1 MNRLLLI
8 AMVAIL
14 LISACSVNT
23 GMPQLDQV
31 QEDYT
36 GLVTKVAFLPLKTMD
51 ARSKNIRKILTV
63 RDLDYVFSAY
73 PQYELLNMET
83 VAEEFNAFRFPDVD
97 DMELEELAEVAEA
110 TGANVLILGN
120 VASLRADQFALSLR
134 LFSDRTQEL
143 RQINFNVPNIKEERW
158 KQLND
163 NLMKNL
169 DTFISTEVDKIFN
182 VATNFYAGAN
192 YDEAENQFKTVV
204 GLDPE
209 KVEAFYYLGAT
220 YYKTERYELAEE
232 YFDKALEIDP
242 EHYQTL
248 VMMNEMFENTGDS
261 AKRIQVMEKIANMND
276 DAELWLVIGN
286 LYAEA
291 GELAKAEVAMKNALQ
306 LEEDNNMVKTR
317 LAFLL
322 FENQRFEEALPYL
335 ESAYEAFPEN
345 ELISRRLAISYQ
357 RSGRMDDAIANYES
371 LIQKNP
377 NDIQAYLNAVSLYRI
392 QASEAEDQVTK
403 DTINAKAVETM
414 NQLIAVQPDNPMAYL
429 NLASIHLA
437 QGNHN
442 LAESNANTAIEKDPS
457 LYQPYV
463 ILATVNQTKGTNEY
477 NRFVDLEKRAAD
489 AVGRQ
494 ATTLSRER
502 DAARASANSL
512 FRQAVA
518 NLTTAKTLTN
528 EPESLS
534 DIQNRIT
541 ALNKLVSQT
550 TGY

>member
-1 MNRLLLI
+1 
-8 AMVAIL
+8 
-14 LISACSVNT
+14 
-23 GMPQLDQV
+23 
-31 QEDYT
+31 
-36 GLVTKVAFLPLKTMD
+36 
-51 ARSKNIRKILTV
+51 
-63 RDLDYVFSAY
+63 
-73 PQYELLNMET
+73 
-83 VAEEFNAFRFPDVD
+83 
-97 DMELEELAEVAEA
+97 
-110 TGANVLILGN
+110 
-120 VASLRADQFALSLR
+120 
-134 LFSDRTQEL
+134 
-143 RQINFNVPNIKEERW
+143 
-158 KQLND
+158 
-163 NLMKNL
+163 
-169 DTFISTEVDKIFN
+169 
-182 VATNFYAGAN
+182 
-192 YDEAENQFKTVV
+192 
-204 GLDPE
+204 
-209 KVEAFYYLGAT
+209 
-220 YYKTERYELAEE
+220 
-232 YFDKALEIDP
+232 
-242 EHYQTL
+242 
-248 VMMNEMFENTGDS
+248 MMNEMFENTGDS

-429 NLASIHLA
+429 NLASIYLA